1 MVVPKFTY
9 RTENLRSKE
18 TREDEEE
25 TSSKSFSV
33 MDVGDNR
40 NKRLKQNEN
49 EPINETKSKGRKS
62 NDFLAR
68 GD

>member
-1 MVVPKFTY
+1 
-9 RTENLRSKE
+9 
-18 TREDEEE
+18 
-25 TSSKSFSV
+25 